1 MPVESDGP
9 IGFQQNKDSDY
20 SGQIN
25 NGMNGIGMKVSTRI
39 EEGMFVDG
47 QLTGFGRI
55 IYEDLSYYSGSLK
68 NGNKDG
74 QGTLTLANNNKITE
88 FWKGDGVNCENK
100 FSPKE
105 KSQVPQIATLT
116 YSTSTTPVDLKVAL
130 PDFFTNQDPSN
141 CQPDICTI
149 NAADC
154 SSQYQGNIII
164 NKEFQLSA
172 MTNVGDGQDETFCVV
187 CTEGG
192 NSLFLGEIKFTQ
204 TKCDAETQSP
214 CPPPSAQ
221 NYRKNFNDMIAT
233 TPDFKD
239 ISQTLVETWTN
250 EGIFD
255 FQEHMND
262 GDYQF
267 SETTEI
273 VNVSTDFGNYVGQDY
288 AVGGLGRW
296 TTVDTIVEGQFNN
309 SLPNGYGRIINSNGD
324 IYYGDLLNGTRNG
337 QGEEVF
343 SNGTILGGFWIKDK
357 FVENPLW
364 YEVLNVFHS
373 TPEPVSSF
381 ALKTWKSLKPFAVEN
396 FILQNKIVVA
406 DKTTGAVT

>member
-141 CQPDICTI
+141 CEPDICTI

-192 NSLFLGEIKFTQ
+192 NSLF
-204 TKCDAETQSP
+204 
-214 CPPPSAQ
+214 
-221 NYRKNFNDMIAT
+221 
-233 TPDFKD
+233 
-239 ISQTLVETWTN
+239 
-250 EGIFD
+250 
-255 FQEHMND
+255 
-262 GDYQF
+262 
-267 SETTEI
+267 
-273 VNVSTDFGNYVGQDY
+273 
-288 AVGGLGRW
+288 
-296 TTVDTIVEGQFNN
+296 
-309 SLPNGYGRIINSNGD
+309 
-324 IYYGDLLNGTRNG
+324 
-337 QGEEVF
+337 
-343 SNGTILGGFWIKDK
+343 
-357 FVENPLW
+357 
-364 YEVLNVFHS
+364 
-373 TPEPVSSF
+373 
-381 ALKTWKSLKPFAVEN
+381 
-396 FILQNKIVVA
+396 
-406 DKTTGAVT
+406 